1 MTDLI
6 KIALVTGGSRG
17 LGRNTA
23 ENLARRGFDVILTYR
38 SNKDEAERV
47 VSLIEA
53 AGRRAI
59 ALQLDTGNSASF
71 DSFIKTLQSALAKL
85 GAEGIDALVN
95 NAGNSSGMSFLNAQ
109 EDEFDALY
117 RIHVKVCFPHSKACA
132 PDQGWWSHR
141 ECLIGPD
148 EDHHG
153 EPRRLRHD
161 EGCCRNDDQIYG
173 VRAGRATHRRE
184 LRCARRYCNR
194 FQRGCR
200 AR

>member
-59 ALQLDTGNSASF
+59 ALQLDTGNSVVRQLHQNTSIGVGQTRRRRHRCTRQQCRKF
-71 DSFIKTLQSALAKL
+71 EWHELP
-85 GAEGIDALVN
+85 EC
-95 NAGNSSGMSFLNAQ
+95 AGG
-109 EDEFDALY
+109 
-117 RIHVKVCFPHSKACA
+117 
-132 PDQGWWSHR
+132 
-141 ECLIGPD
+141 
-148 EDHHG
+148 
-153 EPRRLRHD
+153 
-161 EGCCRNDDQIYG
+161 
-173 VRAGRATHRRE
+173 
-184 LRCARRYCNR
+184 
-194 FQRGCR
+194 
-200 AR
+200 

>member
-1 MTDLI
+1 MGSTLSSLI
-6 KIALVTGGSRG
+6 
-17 LGRNTA
+17 
-23 ENLARRGFDVILTYR
+23 

-117 RIHVKVCFPHSKACA
+117 RIHVKGVFSSLK
-132 PDQGWWSHR
+132 S
-141 ECLIGPD
+141 
-148 EDHHG
+148 
-153 EPRRLRHD
+153 LRP
-161 EGCCRNDDQIYG
+161 
-173 VRAGRATHRRE
+173 
-184 LRCARRYCNR
+184 
-194 FQRGCR
+194 
-200 AR
+200 